1 MAENQQRYL
10 VGIDVGSYSVGMTA
24 VAIDE
29 NGIPTEILSSVSHI
43 HDSGLDPDSQKA
55 AFTRLAVSGVARRT
69 RRLFRRRRKRLIQL
83 DNFLEKQGWP
93 VNEMESYEDPYLPW
107 KVRAELAARRINDP
121 VELGEK
127 LSIALR
133 HIARHRGWR
142 NPYTKVSSLMVD
154 VPPSEAFEEI
164 RTTIAKTTGV
174 HIPETATV
182 GQMVAA
188 TSFGQHKLRGEGGL
202 LSARLQQSDHA
213 REIRE
218 ICTKQGIDAALT
230 RKIIER
236 VFVAESPKGSASG
249 RVGKDPLQP
258 GKRRALKASDA
269 FQRYRIAALIG
280 NLRVRADDGKRLLTL
295 DERNLINDH
304 LLNLK
309 PKVEADWN
317 GIAEILGIDRGQLLG
332 TATMTDDGERA
343 GARPPVHDTNRQLLT
358 CSVKSLANWWK
369 EADDT
374 HRAAMLKALANGEMD
389 DFDSPEGAAVQEFF
403 ANLDDAEQEKLDKLH
418 LPMGRAAY
426 SEDTLCRIT
435 RVMLDEGVDLYEA
448 RRRAFGVAPDW
459 KPPAP
464 RIGEPVGNPA
474 VDRVLKTVARWL
486 EAAIDTWG
494 TPESVN
500 IEHVRDAFISESK
513 SRELDRDIQRRTK
526 RNDQLFAEMQE
537 KLGIEGGRT
546 RRADLWRYQSVQRQN
561 SQCAYC
567 GQPID
572 YKNCEMD
579 HIVPRAGAGSTN
591 IRANLVAVCGRCN
604 RSKGKIPFAVWAQ
617 RCGID
622 GVSLEKA
629 KERTRHWITDPG
641 MRPREFK
648 DFTVEVCKRLERATV
663 DEELDNR
670 SIESVAWMANELRA
684 RIWQHLHNEDGD
696 SPKVRVYRGSLT
708 AGARKASG
716 IAKRLEFI
724 GGTGKTRLDRRH
736 HAVDAA
742 VIAFMTAT
750 VAEVLAQRENLRFDQ
765 ELRRSAPQ
773 WKEFTGTDAH
783 HQIQFSTWRK
793 KMKVLAGLLQEALNQ
808 DRIVVMSN
816 LRLRLGNGAVHED
829 TIRPLKKLKVG
840 DAIAVQDID
849 RASSEALWCALT
861 RHPDFDPKEGLPEDP
876 ERTIRIHGKHL
887 NGGDTITVFPIG
899 AASLAVRGGFAEL
912 GSSFHHARI
921 YRYPA
926 GRKTAYGMMRV
937 YTVDLQKFRDQD
949 LFEVEL
955 APQTITRRYAEP
967 KLRQALDAGTAEY
980 LGWLV
985 TDDELLVKTD
995 AFNTGHLAQAQEEV
1009 GTISRW
1015 RLDGLFNNKQLRLR
1029 PLQLSAEGLSEDASE
1044 GLRKTVDRPGWLPA
1058 VNKFFERGTVVVIRR
1073 DALGRPRLESTA
1085 HLPVTWQAGV

>member
-1 MAENQQRYL
+1 MSEERRYL
-10 VGIDVGSYSVGMTA
+10 VGIDVGSYSVGMVA
-24 VAIDE
+24 LAIDDA
-29 NGIPTEILSSVSHI
+29 GMPTELLSAVSHI
-43 HDSGLDPDSQKA
+43 HDSGLDPDSIKSAQ
-55 AFTRLAVSGVARRT
+55 TRLAISGVARRT
-69 RRLFRRRRKRLIQL
+69 RRLFRRRRRRLVQL

-93 VNEMESYEDPYLPW
+93 IAEMESYEDPYLPW
-107 KVRAELAARRINDP
+107 RVRAELVVGKVEDP
-121 VELGEK
+121 AERGEK

-142 NPYTKVSSLMVD
+142 NPYTKVSSLMAD
-154 VPPSEAFEEI
+154 VSPSEAFNEI
-164 RTTIAKTTGV
+164 RSTISKTTGIT
-174 HIPETATV
+174 IPETATV

-218 ICTKQGIDAALT
+218 ICAKQGIEPALT
-230 RKIIER
+230 REIIER
-236 VFVAESPKGSASG
+236 VFVAESPKGSASV

-258 GKRRALKASDA
+258 GKHRALKASDA

-280 NLRVRADDGKRLLTL
+280 NLRIRTGDGKRLLTL
-295 DERNLINDH
+295 EERNLINDH
-304 LLNLK
+304 LVNLK

-317 GIAEILGIDRGQLLG
+317 GIAEILGIDRGQLFG

-389 DFDSPEGAAVQEFF
+389 DFDSPEGAVVQEFF

-426 SEDTLCRIT
+426 SEDTLRRLT
-435 RVMLDEGVDLYEA
+435 KVMLEEGVDLYQA
-448 RRRAFGVAPDW
+448 RLREFGKGPDW
-459 KPPAP
+459 RPPAP

-486 EAAIDTWG
+486 EAVIDTWG

-513 SRELDRDIQRRTK
+513 SRELDLDIQRRTR
-526 RNDQLFAEMQE
+526 RNEQLFAEMQE
-537 KLGIEGGRT
+537 KLGIEASRT

-561 SQCAYC
+561 GQCAYC
-567 GQPID
+567 GRSIK
-572 YKNCEMD
+572 YENCEMD

-591 IRANLVAVCGRCN
+591 VRANLVAVCKKCKS
-604 RSKGKIPFAVWAQ
+604 SKSNIPFAVWAE
-617 RCGID
+617 RCD
-622 GVSLEKA
+622 REGVSVVEA
-629 KERTRHWITDPG
+629 KERTRHWITDRG
-641 MRPREFK
+641 MK
-648 DFTVEVCKRLERATV
+648 AGDFRKFTAEVCARLERATI

-684 RIWQHLHNEDGD
+684 RIWQRMHTENDLD
-696 SPKVRVYRGSLT
+696 PKVRVYRGSLT

-716 IAKRLEFI
+716 IENQLEFI

-742 VIAFMTAT
+742 VVALMSAT
-750 VAEVLAQRENLRFDQ
+750 VAEVLAQRENLRFGQ
-765 ELRRSAPQ
+765 ELRRAATQ

-793 KMKVLAGLLQEALNQ
+793 KMKVLAGLLQEALNE

-816 LRLRLGNGAVHED
+816 LRLRLGNGAVHEE

-861 RHPDFDPKEGLPEDP
+861 RLPDFDPKGGLPENP
-876 ERTIRIHGKHL
+876 ERTIRIHGKRL
-887 NGGDTITVFPIG
+887 SGGDTITVFPIG
-899 AASLAVRGGFAEL
+899 AASISVRGGFVEL
-912 GSSFHHARI
+912 GKSFHHARI

-926 GRKTAYGMMRV
+926 GRKMAYGMMRV

-985 TDDELLVKTD
+985 TDDELLVDTS
-995 AFNTGHLAQAQEEV
+995 AFNTGLLAEAQEEIGRV
-1009 GTISRW
+1009 KRW
-1015 RLDGLFNNKQLRLR
+1015 RLDGFYTEARLRLR
-1029 PLQLSAEGLSEDASE
+1029 PLQLSSE
-1044 GLRKTVDRPGWLPA
+1044 GLTKSSTSGLRKILDTPGWCPA
-1058 VNKFFERGTVVVIRR
+1058 VNKLFERGAVTVIRR
-1073 DALGRPRLESTA
+1073 DSLGRPRMESLA
-1085 HLPVTWQAGV
+1085 HLPVTWRARA

>member
-1 MAENQQRYL
+1 MSEKHRYL

-24 VAIDE
+24 VAVDE
-29 NGIPTEILSSVSHI
+29 EGTPTELLSSVSHI
-43 HDSGLDPDSQKA
+43 HDSGLDPDSIKSAQ
-55 AFTRLAVSGVARRT
+55 TRLAVSGVARRT
-69 RRLFRRRRKRLIQL
+69 RRLFRRRRRRLVQL

-107 KVRAELAARRINDP
+107 RVRAELVVSRIENSA
-121 VELGEK
+121 ERGEK

-142 NPYTKVSSLMVD
+142 NPYTKVSSLMAD
-154 VPPSEAFEEI
+154 VSPSEAFNEI
-164 RTTIAKTTGV
+164 RTTISKTTGIT
-174 HIPETATV
+174 IPETATV

-218 ICTKQGIDAALT
+218 ICAKQGIEPALT
-230 RKIIER
+230 REIIEK

-280 NLRVRADDGKRLLTL
+280 NLRIRTEDGKRLLTL
-295 DERNLINDH
+295 EERNLINDH

-309 PKVEADWN
+309 PKVEPDWN
-317 GIAEILGIDRGQLLG
+317 SIAEILGIDRGRLLG

-358 CSVKSLANWWK
+358 CSVKTLANWWK

-389 DFDSPEGAAVQEFF
+389 DFDSPEGAVVQEFF

-426 SEDTLCRIT
+426 SEDTLRRIT

-448 RRRAFGVAPDW
+448 RRRAFGVNPDW

-486 EAAIDTWG
+486 ESAIDTWG
-494 TPESVN
+494 IPESVN

-526 RNDQLFAEMQE
+526 RNEQLFAEMQQ
-537 KLGIEGGRT
+537 KLGIEASRT

-561 SQCAYC
+561 GQCAYC
-567 GQPID
+567 GQSIRYD
-572 YKNCEMD
+572 NCEMD

-604 RSKGKIPFAVWAQ
+604 RSKSNIPFAVWAE
-617 RCGID
+617 RCD
-622 GVSLEKA
+622 REGVSVAEA

-648 DFTVEVCKRLERATV
+648 EFTAEVCKRLERATV

-684 RIWQHLHNEDGD
+684 RIWQHLQNEDGD

-708 AGARKASG
+708 AAARKASG
-716 IAKRLEFI
+716 ISKRLEFI

-742 VIAFMTAT
+742 VVALMSAT
-750 VAEVLAQRENLRFDQ
+750 VAEVLAQRENVRFSQ
-765 ELRRSAPQ
+765 ELCRSAPQ
-773 WKEFTGTDAH
+773 WKEFTGSDAH
-783 HQIQFSTWRK
+783 HQIQFSTWRR
-793 KMKVLAGLLQEALNQ
+793 KMKVLAGLLQEALNE

-829 TIRPLKKLKVG
+829 TIRPLKELKVG
-840 DAIAVQDID
+840 DAISVQDID

-876 ERTIRIHGKHL
+876 DRTIRIHGNHL
-887 NGGDTITVFPIG
+887 NSDDTITVFPIG

-926 GRKTAYGMMRV
+926 GKKMAYGMMRV
-937 YTVDLQKFRDQD
+937 YTIDLQKFREQD
-949 LFEVEL
+949 LFSVEL
-955 APQTITRRYAEP
+955 PPQTITRRYTEP

-985 TDDELLVKTD
+985 IDDELLVKTD
-995 AFNTGHLAQAQEEV
+995 PFNTGHLAQAQEEV
-1009 GTISRW
+1009 GIISRW
-1015 RLDGLFNNKQLRLR
+1015 RLDGFYSDSKLRLR
-1029 PLQLSAEGLSEDASE
+1029 PLQLSGEGLSENASE
-1044 GLRKTVDRPGWLPA
+1044 GLCKTVDRPGWRPA
-1058 VNKFFERGTVVVIRR
+1058 VNKFFERGAVVVIRR
-1073 DALGRPRLESTA
+1073 DALGRPRMESPA
-1085 HLPVTWQAGV
+1085 HLPVTWLAGA